1 MKLKASYTYPDGPT
15 LNGNIYS
22 EEVLAAAFEE
32 PAFKEMNEAKA
43 IPVLGTTQGPPIG
56 FASATLDGKK
66 VELDVN
72 IHDEV
77 YEKLLQYFYDTAG
90 ISLAGKCEKEPSGT
104 LTAIKYRE
112 ALLTSYSAVRCSMEI
127 ITKGS

>member
-1 MKLKASYTYPDGPT
+1 MKLKVSYTYPDGPT

-32 PAFKEMNEAKA
+32 PIFKEMNQLNA
-43 IPVLGTTQGPPIG
+43 IPVLGTTQGPLIG
-56 FASATLDGKK
+56 SASATLDGKK

-72 IHDEV
+72 IHDKV
-77 YEKLLQYFYDTAG
+77 YEKLLQDFYDTAG

>member
-1 MKLKASYTYPDGPT
+1 MKLKASCTYPDGPT

-32 PAFKEMNEAKA
+32 RAFKEMNQAKA
-43 IPVLGTTQGPPIG
+43 IPVLGTTQGPLIG

-77 YEKLLQYFYDTAG
+77 YEKLLQDIYDTAG
-90 ISLAGKCEKEPSGT
+90 ISLAGMCEKEPSGT

-112 ALLTSYSAVRCSMEI
+112 ALLTSHSAITCSIEI
-127 ITKGS
+127 IET

>member
-32 PAFKEMNEAKA
+32 PAFKEMNEAKS
-43 IPVLGTTQGPPIG
+43 IPVIGTNQDPPIG

-77 YEKLLQYFYDTAG
+77 YEKLLQDIYDTAG
-90 ISLAGKCEKEPSGT
+90 ISLAGMCEKEPSST

-112 ALLTSYSAVRCSMEI
+112 KRC
-127 ITKGS
+127 

>member
-1 MKLKASYTYPDGPT
+1 MRLKTIYTYPDRPT
-15 LNGNIYS
+15 LNGNTYS

-32 PAFKEMNEAKA
+32 PAFKEMNQSKA
-43 IPVLGTTQGPPIG
+43 VPVLGTAQGPPIG
-56 FASATLDGKK
+56 LASATLDGKR

-77 YEKLLQYFYDTAG
+77 YKKLLQNIYDTAG
-90 ISLAGKCEKEPSGT
+90 ISLAGRCEKEPSRT

-112 ALLTSYSAVRCSMEI
+112 ALLTSYSAVSCSMEI
-127 ITKGS
+127 IEE

>member
-32 PAFKEMNEAKA
+32 PALKKMNEAKA
-43 IPVLGTTQGPPIG
+43 IPVLGTTQGPLIG

-72 IHDEV
+72 IHDKV
-77 YEKLLQYFYDTAG
+77 YEKLLQDIYDTTD
-90 ISLAGKCEKEPSGT
+90 ISLAGMCEKEPSST

-112 ALLTSYSAVRCSMEI
+112 KRC
-127 ITKGS
+127 